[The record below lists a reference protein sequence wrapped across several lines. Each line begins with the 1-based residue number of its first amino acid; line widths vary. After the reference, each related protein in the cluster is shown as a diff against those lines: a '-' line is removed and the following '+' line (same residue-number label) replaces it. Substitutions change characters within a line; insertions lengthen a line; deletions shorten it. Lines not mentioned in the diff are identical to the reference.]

1 MSQIGDLHKEILDNI
16 GTIQNKTSKIL
27 IEQESDIRRF
37 FHKKIN
43 EIKEKFKE
51 DKINKSEKDQE
62 YLEKEKQMTSE
73 LEWIK
78 NIAHKIDLENQ
89 TLMKK
94 FSTLKSEF
102 EIQEKDKDLLMK
114 ELLMKK
120 KENAVLKSQVEQYE
134 KLLNEVSKEMED
146 NEESEE
152 LIKDKSMPRGLQTNK
167 MKKQTNPGDS
177 RLSATSSKHGPN
189 EKYEN
194 TIAHLNNMIA
204 KEKRKVR

>member
-1 MSQIGDLHKEILDNI
+1 MQQINELHKEIIDNI

-51 DKINKSEKDQE
+51 DKINKTEKDQE
-62 YLEKEKQMTSE
+62 YIEKEKQMMSE
-73 LEWIK
+73 LDWIK

-94 FSTLKSEF
+94 YSSLKSEY

-114 ELLMKK
+114 ELLMRK
-120 KENAVLKSQVEQYE
+120 KENAILKSQVEQYE
-134 KLLNEVSKEMED
+134 KLLN
-146 NEESEE
+146 
-152 LIKDKSMPRGLQTNK
+152 
-167 MKKQTNPGDS
+167 
-177 RLSATSSKHGPN
+177 
-189 EKYEN
+189 
-194 TIAHLNNMIA
+194 
-204 KEKRKVR
+204 